1 MNAAAQE
8 RPIRVGVSACLMG
21 EEVRWDGGH
30 QRDRFV
36 TDVLAPFVEFV
47 PVCPEVGSGLPTPRE
62 TLRLV
67 GEVDAPRLV
76 FRNSGVE
83 HTRELEGFAK
93 TEMRRLAD
101 LDLCGF
107 VLKKDSPSCGMER
120 VRVYHAGG
128 GSAVRKGVGIFA
140 RILMQ
145 RFPELP
151 VEEDGRLNDPVLREN
166 FLERVFAYRRWRD
179 LLELGLTPG
188 RLVAFHTAH
197 KLLLLAHS
205 PDHYRR
211 LGALV
216 AKGKTLAR
224 AELRDEYARLFMEGM
239 AVRATVGRHLNVLQ
253 HMAGYFRDGLDD
265 ASRAELHQV
274 LADYAAR
281 LVPLI
286 VPVTLIR
293 HHARA
298 QGQAYLLGQIYL
310 NPHPKELMLRNH
322 V

>member
-1 MNAAAQE
+1 M
-8 RPIRVGVSACLMG
+8 RVGVSACLMG
-21 EEVRWDGGH
+21 QEVRWDGGH

-36 TDVLAPFVEFV
+36 TDVLAPYVEFV
-47 PVCPEVGSGLPTPRE
+47 PVCPEVGSGLSTPRE

-67 GEVDAPRLV
+67 GEVAAPRLV
-76 FRNSGVE
+76 FRTSGID
-83 HTRELEGFAK
+83 HTRELERFAL

-140 RILMQ
+140 RVLMQ

-179 LLELGLTPG
+179 LLALGLTPG

-197 KLLLLAHS
+197 KLLILAHS

-211 LGALV
+211 MGRLV
-216 AKGKTLAR
+216 AQAR
-224 AELRDEYARLFMEGM
+224 AVPRAQLRDEYARMFMEGL
-239 AVRATVGRHLNVLQ
+239 AVHASVGRQLNVLQ
-253 HMAGYFRDGLDD
+253 HMAGYLREGMD
-265 ASRAELHQV
+265 AGSRAELQQV
-274 LADYAAR
+274 LQDYSAR

-286 VPVTLIR
+286 VPVILLR

-298 QGQAYLLGQIYL
+298 QDQAYLLGQIYL
-310 NPHPKELMLRNH
+310 HPHPKELMLRNH